1 MWVNTNKH
9 ELNKVTMMAMNLK
22 GGKNRMSTTAASS
35 NKMGRGY
42 LRRSQ
47 VGFTGYL

>member
-1 MWVNTNKH
+1 MWVNANKH
-9 ELNKVTMMAMNLK
+9 ELNKVTMMTMNLK
-22 GGKNRMSTTAASS
+22 GGKNRMSRTAASS

-47 VGFTGYL
+47 VRFTDCL